1 MERSKELKSKGRSGQ
16 LSYWLFLAL
25 LAGFLI
31 AAGLTA
37 FLTFALVRD
46 IVASL
51 RSPETRALTLP
62 EFQGQTVEIPRE
74 AQLLGETPLQ
84 PDNGPPSKP
93 WDGGSRVN
101 ILAMGL
107 DYRDWESFD
116 VPRTDTM
123 ILFSLD
129 PGSRTIGILS
139 IPRDL
144 WIEIPGFEASKIN
157 QAYRLGQVYDIEG
170 GGPGLAMKTVEN
182 LLGMQID
189 YYAVIDFNA
198 FEQFIDELGGITL
211 TVPEEI
217 EVDPLGD
224 GNNQVLQPGEQTLS
238 GDLALAYAR
247 ARNTTGSDFDRAERQ
262 QQVIL
267 AVRDRILS
275 AELLPRLIKN
285 SPGLYDALSA
295 GVRTNLTLT
304 QVIRMAWIAQQIPEE
319 NIHRGQIGVDQVEFA
334 FSDDGQD
341 ILRPLYDAILQLRDE
356 IFFSGQITP
365 AAPPADISALVRE
378 EDAHV
383 LVLNGT
389 QTPGLASQTVD
400 YLMSEGIVSA
410 SAGNA
415 SESYLATTLID
426 YTGNPHTVEF
436 LSELLLIDPANIYHR
451 YDLEGE
457 ADIVVFLGA
466 DWAEEN
472 PLP

>member
-1 MERSKELKSKGRSGQ
+1 MERSKELKSKPRSGQ
-16 LSYWLFLAL
+16 LSYWLFLGL
-25 LAGFLI
+25 LAGFFI

-51 RSPETRALTLP
+51 GSSTDRGLTLP
-62 EFQGQTVEIPRE
+62 EFQGRTVEIPE
-74 AQLLGETPLQ
+74 EVQSMGETPLQ
-84 PDNGPPSKP
+84 PEDGPPPVP
-93 WDGGSRVN
+93 WDGNSRAN
-101 ILAMGL
+101 ILVMGL

-129 PGSRTIGILS
+129 PGSRTIGLLS

-157 QAYRLGQVYDIEG
+157 QAYRLGEVYDLEG
-170 GGPGLAMKTVEN
+170 GGPGLAMQTVEN
-182 LLGMQID
+182 LLGMQIE

-198 FEQFIDELGGITL
+198 FERFIDELGGITL
-211 TVPEEI
+211 TVPEAI

-224 GNNQVLQPGEQTLS
+224 GNNQVLQPGEQTLP

-247 ARNTTGSDFDRAERQ
+247 ARNTAGSDFDRAERQ

-267 AVRDRILS
+267 AIRDRILS
-275 AELLPRLIKN
+275 AEMLPRLIKN
-285 SPGLYDALSA
+285 SPGLYEALSS
-295 GVRTNLTLT
+295 GVRTNLTLS
-304 QVIRMAWIAQQIPEE
+304 QIIRMAWIAQQIPEE

-334 FSDDGQD
+334 FSEDGQD

-356 IFFSGQITP
+356 IFFSGQIAP
-365 AAPPADISALVRE
+365 AAPAADIQELVRE

-400 YLMSEGIVSA
+400 YLITEGIVSA

-451 YDLEGE
+451 YDVEGE

>member
-1 MERSKELKSKGRSGQ
+1 MQRSKELKAKPRSGQ
-16 LSYWLFLAL
+16 LSYWLFLGL
-25 LAGFLI
+25 VAGFLV

-51 RSPETRALTLP
+51 RSPGPQELALG
-62 EFQGQTVEIPRE
+62 EFQGQSAELPE
-74 AQLLGETPLQ
+74 ELQPLGETPLQ
-84 PDNGPPSKP
+84 PDDGPPPKP
-93 WDGGSRVN
+93 WDGSSRVN
-101 ILAMGL
+101 ILVMGL
-107 DYRDWESFD
+107 DYRDWESYD

-129 PGSRTIGILS
+129 PASRTIGMLS

-144 WIEIPGFEASKIN
+144 WVEIPGFEASKIN
-157 QAYRLGQVYDIEG
+157 QAYRLGEVYDFEG
-170 GGPGLAMKTVEN
+170 GGPGLAMKTVEG
-182 LLGMQID
+182 LLGMPID
-189 YYAVIDFNA
+189 YYAQIDFNA
-198 FEQFIDELGGITL
+198 FERFIDELGGITL
-211 TVPEEI
+211 TIPEEI

-224 GNNQVLQPGEQTLS
+224 NNNQVLQPGEQTLP

-247 ARNTTGSDFDRAERQ
+247 ARNTAGSDFDRAQRQ
-262 QQVIL
+262 QQVIM
-267 AVRDRILS
+267 AIRDRILD
-275 AELLPRLIKN
+275 AEMLPTLIKN
-285 SPGLYDALSA
+285 SPGLYAALSS
-295 GVRTNLTLT
+295 GVRTNLTLA

-334 FSDDGQD
+334 FSADGQD
-341 ILRPLYDAILQLRDE
+341 ILRPLYDAILQVRDE

-365 AAPPADISALVRE
+365 AAPPANIQDLVKE

-389 QTPGLASQTVD
+389 QTPGLASQTAD
-400 YLMSEGIVSA
+400 YLMTEGIVSA
-410 SAGNA
+410 AAGNA

-436 LSELLLIDPANIYHR
+436 LSELLIIDPANIYHR

-457 ADIVVFLGA
+457 ADIVVFLGE
-466 DWAEEN
+466 DWAAEN
-472 PLP
+472 NLP